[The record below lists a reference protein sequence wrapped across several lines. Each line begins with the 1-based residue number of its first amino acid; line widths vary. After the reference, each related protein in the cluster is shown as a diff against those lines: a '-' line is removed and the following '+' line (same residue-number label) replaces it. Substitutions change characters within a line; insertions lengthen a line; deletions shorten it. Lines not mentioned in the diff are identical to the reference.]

1 MNLQDLFKRDLTEI
15 TKEVG
20 SNIIIRG
27 KNGSTSLMAIVSDY
41 NITSSGYAFV
51 EGQEVNATCQFDGD
65 KVAFTI
71 VVGDK
76 VIADGVTY
84 RVSTITRT
92 KGDSSVTLALVVE
105 GKR

>member
-1 MNLQDLFKRDLTEI
+1 MDLRDLFKRDLTEI

-20 SNIIIRG
+20 SNITIQG
-27 KNGSTSLMAIVSDY
+27 KNGSTSLSAIVSDY
-41 NITSSGYAFV
+41 NIASSGYAFV

-65 KVAFTI
+65 KVPFSL

-92 KGDSSVTLALVVE
+92 KGDSSVTLSLIVE

>member
-1 MNLQDLFKRDLTEI
+1 MDLRDLFKKDLAEV

-20 SNIIIRG
+20 SNITIRG
-27 KNGSTSLMAIVSDY
+27 KNGSTTLMAIVSDY

-65 KVAFTI
+65 KVNFSL

-84 RVSTITRT
+84 RVSTVTRT